1 MNTCNKLQTPI
12 LVVIFL
18 CLFTGQVLSA
28 SESDCTEAVS
38 TAEMRRCLNE
48 RYQQADAE
56 LNRVYEQLSAQ
67 LSDVRRERLRR
78 AQRAWIVFRDR
89 NSTFVASTVEGGTLY
104 PVLEIMELTS
114 MTQART
120 DQLKAYLE

>member
-1 MNTCNKLQTPI
+1 
-12 LVVIFL
+12 
-18 CLFTGQVLSA
+18 
-28 SESDCTEAVS
+28 
-38 TAEMRRCLNE
+38 LNE